1 MNART
6 PKAIENE
13 AENSATALLLEVE
26 MPNTTAF
33 EAFEG
38 EFDASLAALEE
49 RFSAFVTPDS
59 FAGSIGR

>member
-6 PKAIENE
+6 PKAIETCS
-13 AENSATALLLEVE
+13 ENAVAMLLLEVE

-33 EAFEG
+33 ETFEA
-38 EFDASLAALEE
+38 EFDTSLTALEE